1 MIGLGESAQKP
12 AAAVHRVPRGQSLKL
27 QNTEA
32 ATAQGFQLTHALAIP
47 MPAQVSE

>member
-1 MIGLGESAQKP
+1 MIGVGEGAQKP
-12 AAAVHRVPRGQSLKL
+12 AAGVDRMPQGLSLKL
-27 QNTEA
+27 QNTEE